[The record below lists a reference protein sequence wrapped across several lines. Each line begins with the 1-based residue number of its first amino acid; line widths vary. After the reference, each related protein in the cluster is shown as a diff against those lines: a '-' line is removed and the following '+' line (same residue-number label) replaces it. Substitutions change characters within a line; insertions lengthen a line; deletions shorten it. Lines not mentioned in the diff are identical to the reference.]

1 MPLVALNSNPDFS
14 TNTTGWTGFGATL
27 SRIDVSADPPPV
39 GDTWAMRITPDG
51 VTNTPRAFTGLTQ
64 LTGIIPGN
72 NYYARMVA
80 RCNVERDVFLS
91 VTWYNASNV
100 AISTSTLFNSF
111 EANAW
116 DFWEGRIVAPANA
129 AKAQLVPQ
137 MPGVVPG
144 TDLLDVAWCG
154 FGLDFTSSGPLT
166 AGSLVASSVDGVG
179 DRIADVIW
187 TSPTS
192 AFGGKNSSG
201 SGSGPELVSHGATGT
216 KIAISAGLN
225 FQPSANPHVEE
236 NTTGWSPEGGTMD
249 WVATPSGHPFPSS
262 LSLKLTPDGVAT
274 TPHLNGPRLQ
284 GILPGHRYKIRGY
297 AWSPVSQQVRYRL
310 TFYDAATGDGQIAI
324 GASDVTINVSS
335 ITWTLFEATF
345 VAPAGA
351 VSARVKCRILN
362 TPPTSNYVIFDE
374 GVILPEDAV
383 LTGGSIVGGKAM
395 DSGAVGAAME
405 MTATAQGIVQ
415 PSTVTFSDFP
425 PLRARLRVY
434 EPDGALRGQVPLP
447 LSWQAAFP
455 LDDLSSLTLEYLTK
469 VPGIAMLEAPCE
481 VALELSDETNLFT
494 EHPNCRFINIRQS
507 QDLTDPSKPTSIA
520 MPSYGWMLSKVRN
533 INTAALNSEGNR
545 VFTNVT
551 VGAIMSTFLTEAH
564 QRGNVP
570 FLIGDFNAT
579 VDSAGNNWTTTLSM
593 SVGVGQDLLSLLRAL
608 SDQGQCDW
616 RFNGRTLQLYNVG
629 QFLDRNLT
637 ANPTAVILQPQRDVV
652 LAPDERSYEEIANT
666 ILVQGDEN
674 TYVTLEQATN
684 PSPWGDWETF
694 MSQGGIKDQTVMA
707 ELGLQALSLANAP
720 RTQMTRE
727 LMFRS
732 QSPLPLIDYRPGD
745 RFYAQDE
752 LGTFDVL
759 RCRQITL
766 QMEGEVFSGNV
777 VLGDKFTEQ
786 DIRTKRRIAALSQNA
801 SIIGGTGVPAE
812 GIPPNQEDTRVP
824 NQVTN
829 LALGSSTFVDTQGVT
844 RGMIGASWSAVTT
857 ATSSEAIEIQ
867 TYRVRFRVNLSS
879 ENWRQISVDGSQT
892 DALWGDGI
900 DVLKTYIVQVAAV
913 AQNGRQ
919 GAWSS
924 PVTVFVEEDQVAP
937 PVPSDPTATTRLGTI
952 RVRWNGR
959 DEDNLPM
966 PADFLH
972 VEVEI
977 SSTASGPWT
986 PIGVIPASGLDLV
999 IVDQPYNQARFF
1011 RLRSVDRSGNVSAYT
1026 TATVQVT
1033 TTPLVQADIIGQ
1045 ILNGTNIVPNSINA
1059 ADKVVANTITGG
1071 LIQALTI
1078 TGDKIAANSITADKI
1093 VAGSVTAEKIA
1104 AYSIDASRLAIGG
1117 NGRNLIADAVAS
1129 DAELNTIRVTQ
1140 SNGSPNS
1147 ATALVWSDPGAGY
1160 FRMKPSATVASGV
1173 ARLNLLAY
1181 SATKPNLANGSVI
1194 LPPKFCFP
1202 YDQDQGSLAASF
1214 QVKTS
1219 LVSGT
1224 WPAGMSVGFRMYV
1237 RWVLK
1242 DGSNSSVSQLVGTI
1256 THTGANDWATHTS
1269 NNFVIAP
1276 TDAVAVIPYIYVTC
1290 TNVTTQLQVDVTNFF
1305 LAQKNGTVLIE
1316 NGAITA
1322 DQIAAQTITAAEIA
1336 ADAITTDKLDATAIT
1351 SKHTITG
1358 PVIQTGTSGHRVML
1372 SPNANFLAQA
1382 GVTFFSGGSGG
1393 RNAYA
1398 FIDSGANEGEWGAYN
1413 FAIVGP
1419 EVTTNS
1425 SGRADLSLKIGGGLY
1440 LQKQYVNTAHSWAG
1454 MVTSDTNNELL
1465 LGGTFPRFS
1474 PLPDTYG
1481 MMRFQT
1487 WSFQSATI
1495 TWGIDIGWVFRGSI
1509 SPNHSGTTPRYGSVE
1524 FSSNTAFAYQCN
1536 GSVDG
1541 VYTMMWRGGSIG

>member
-1 MPLVALNSNPDFS
+1 MPLVPINPNPDFS
-14 TNTTGWTGFGATL
+14 TNLTGWSAFGGAIT
-27 SRIDVSADPPPV
+27 RIDVSADPPPV
-39 GDTWAMRITPDG
+39 GDTWAMRLTPDG
-51 VTNTPRAFTGLTQ
+51 VTNTPRAFTSLTQ
-64 LTGIIPGN
+64 IVGIVPGD

-80 RCNVERDVFLS
+80 KCNVERDVFLS
-91 VTWYNASNV
+91 VTWYTAANAV
-100 AISTSTLFNSF
+100 ISTATLFNSF
-111 EANAW
+111 EVDTW
-116 DFWEGRIVAPANA
+116 DYWEGRVVAPANA
-129 AKAQLVPQ
+129 AKAQLVPR

-144 TDLLDVAWCG
+144 TDLLDIAWCG
-154 FGLDFTSSGPLT
+154 FGTDFTSSGPLT
-166 AGSLVASSVDGVG
+166 AASEIASTVDGVG
-179 DRIADVIW
+179 DRIADTFI
-187 TSPTS
+187 TAGTF
-192 AFGGKNSSG
+192 AEGGKNTSG
-201 SGSGPELVSHGATGT
+201 SGSADMDVSHNAAGT
-216 KIAISAGLN
+216 KIASSAGLV
-225 FQPSANPHVEE
+225 FVPSANPHVEE
-236 NTTGWSPEGGTMD
+236 NTTGWAPDGGTMD
-249 WVATPSGHPFPSS
+249 WVATPAGHPFPSS
-262 LSLKLTPDGVAT
+262 LSLKLTPDGVSA

-284 GILPGHRYKIRGY
+284 GILPGHRYKIKGY

-310 TFYDAATGDGQIAI
+310 TFYDAPTGDGQIAI

-335 ITWTLFEATF
+335 ITWTYFEGTF
-345 VAPAGA
+345 TAPAGA

-362 TPPTSNYVIFDE
+362 TPPSANYVIFDE
-374 GVILPEDAV
+374 AVIWPEDAV
-383 LTGGSIVGGKAM
+383 LTGGSIVGGKDM
-395 DSGAVGAAME
+395 SSGPNSAGMKI
-405 MTATAQGIVQ
+405 TATAQGLAV
-415 PSTVTFSDFP
+415 PDTVTFSDFP

-434 EPDGALRGQVPLP
+434 EPDGVLRGQLPLP
-447 LSWQAAFP
+447 LLWNAAFP
-455 LDDLSSLTLEYLTK
+455 LDDVPSLTLEYLTK
-469 VPGIAMLEAPCE
+469 APGIALLEAPCE
-481 VALELSDETNLFT
+481 VALELSDETNLFQ
-494 EHPNCRFINIRQS
+494 EYPNCRFINIRQS

-520 MPSYGWMLSKVRN
+520 MPGYGWMLSKVRN
-533 INTAALNSEGNR
+533 INTAALNTEGNR
-545 VFTNVT
+545 IFTNVT
-551 VGAIMSTFLTEAH
+551 VGHILSTFLTEAH
-564 QRGNVP
+564 SRGNVP
-570 FLIGDFNAT
+570 FLVADFNGT
-579 VDSAGNNWTTTLSM
+579 VDSAGNNWTKTLSM
-593 SVGVGQDLLSLLRAL
+593 GFPAGQDLMSILRAL
-608 SDQGQCDW
+608 TDQGQCDW
-616 RFNGRTLQLYNVG
+616 RFSGRTLQVYNVD

-637 ANPTAVILQPQRDVV
+637 ANPTAVILHPQRDVV
-652 LAPDERSYEEIANT
+652 VAPDERSYEEIANT

-674 TYVTLEQATN
+674 KYVTVEQASN

-694 MSQGGIKDQTVMA
+694 MQQGGVTDTTVMA
-707 ELGLQALSLANAP
+707 ELAQRALSLANAP

-745 RFYAQDE
+745 RIFAKDE
-752 LGTFDVL
+752 LDTYDTL
-759 RCRQITL
+759 RVRQITL
-766 QMEGEVFSGNV
+766 QMNGEEFSGNV

-786 DIRTKRRIAALSQNA
+786 DIRTKRRIAALSNNTP
-801 SIIGGTGVPAE
+801 IIGGSGTPSE

-857 ATSSEAIEIQ
+857 ATSGETVGIQ
-867 TYRVRFRVNLSS
+867 QYRIRFRVLASS
-879 ENWRQISVDGSQT
+879 ENWRQVTVDGTQT

-900 DVLKTYIVQVAAV
+900 NVLTNYTVQVAAV
-913 AQNGRQ
+913 AENGRQ
-919 GAWSS
+919 GAWSQAVS
-924 PVTVFVEEDQVAP
+924 IFVAADAVAP
-937 PVPSDPTATTRLGTI
+937 PVPSNPTATTRLGTI

-959 DEDNLPM
+959 DADNLPM
-966 PADFLH
+966 PPDFRH

-986 PIGVIPASGLDLV
+986 PIGVIPGGGLDLV

-1011 RLRSVDRSGNVSAYT
+1011 RLRSVDRSGNTSAYT

-1033 TTPLVQADIIGQ
+1033 TTPLVQTDIIGQ
-1045 ILNGTNIVPNSINA
+1045 ILNGANIVPNSINA

-1117 NGRNLIADAVAS
+1117 NGRNLIADANAS
-1129 DAELNTIRVTQ
+1129 DPELNALRVVQ

-1147 ATALVWSDPGAGY
+1147 NSALIWSDPGAG
-1160 FRMKPSATVASGV
+1160 FWRMKPNVTIASSV

-1181 SATKPNLANGSVI
+1181 SAQKPDLAGGTISI
-1194 LPPKFCFP
+1194 APKFAFP
-1202 YDQDQGSLAASF
+1202 YDPQQGSLSASF
-1214 QVKTS
+1214 NIRTS
-1219 LVSGT
+1219 LTTGT
-1224 WPAGMSVGFRMYV
+1224 WPVGATVGARMYV

-1242 DGSNSSVSQLVGTI
+1242 DGSNSGISQLVSTVTI
-1256 THTGANDWATHTS
+1256 SSVQDWVTLRS

-1276 TDAVAVIPYIYVTC
+1276 VGAVAVIPYVYLTC
-1290 TNVTTQLQVDVTNFF
+1290 ANVTATIQVDIANVF

-1316 NGAITA
+1316 NGAVTA
-1322 DQIAAQTITAAEIA
+1322 DQIAANTITAAEIA

-1358 PVIQTGTSGHRVML
+1358 PLIQTGTSGHRVQL
-1372 SPNANFLAQA
+1372 SPNANFLAMP
-1382 GVTFFSGGSGG
+1382 GVTWFSGGSGG

-1454 MVTSDTNNELL
+1454 LVTSDTNNELL
-1465 LGGTFPRFS
+1465 LGGTFPRFA
-1474 PLPDTYG
+1474 PLPDTYA

-1495 TWGIDIGWVFRGSI
+1495 TWGVDIGWVFRGSI
-1509 SPNHSGTTPRYGSVE
+1509 APNHSGTTPRYGSVE
-1524 FSSNTAFAYQCN
+1524 FSSNTAFGYQCN
-1536 GSVDG
+1536 GSVDT